1 MICIIELFNEMEI
14 FGVEIDI
21 ETQIDIVLKTLP
33 NSFKEFKLNY
43 FINKLMMSLTKLLRE
58 LKMT

>member
-21 ETQIDIVLKTLP
+21 ETQIDMVLKTLP

>member
-21 ETQIDIVLKTLP
+21 ETQIDMVLETLP

>member
-21 ETQIDIVLKTLP
+21 ETQIDMVLETLP

-43 FINKLMMSLTKLLRE
+43 FINKLMMSLTKLSRE
-58 LKMT
+58 LKMN

>member
-14 FGVEIDI
+14 FGVENDI
-21 ETQIDIVLKTLP
+21 ETQIDMVLETLP

>member
-1 MICIIELFNEMEI
+1 MICIIKLFNEMEI

-21 ETQIDIVLKTLP
+21 ETQIDMVLETLP